1 MKIIVN
7 INKERGIGCDGEL
20 LVNIPEDMKYFR
32 KTTSGGVVIM
42 GRKTLLS
49 FPGQKPLKGRI
60 NIVLT
65 SDPSRIDSE
74 SRDGADLCLGEAEAL
89 REAERLKNIY
99 LSNLDKAAK
108 GAKASEMETV
118 LIFAG
123 TREAA
128 LKEAYMI
135 SGGDDGMGDSHVFVI
150 GGASI
155 YDLFLDCCDTCLIT
169 ENDADYKADRFFP
182 DLKADGGWELA
193 EKGETKEHEGIHY
206 SFDIYKRRGSD

>member
-65 SDPSRIDSE
+65 SDPSRISAE
-74 SRDGADLCLGEAEAL
+74 SRAGADLCLGEDEAL
-89 REAERLKNIY
+89 REAERLKTIY
-99 LSNLDKAAK
+99 LSNLYKAAK

-123 TREAA
+123 TKEAA
-128 LKEAYMI
+128 LKQAEMI
-135 SGGDDGMGDSHVFVI
+135 SGGDDGTGDSHVFVI

-155 YDLFLDCCDTCLIT
+155 YDLFLDFESMVLMFRFHQHGGEQFLLI
-169 ENDADYKADRFFP
+169 DQ
-182 DLKADGGWELA
+182 
-193 EKGETKEHEGIHY
+193 
-206 SFDIYKRRGSD
+206 

>member
-65 SDPSRIDSE
+65 SDPSRIGSE
-74 SRDGADLCLGEAEAL
+74 SRDGADFCLGEAEAL

-123 TREAA
+123 TKEAA
-128 LKEAYMI
+128 LKEADMI
-135 SGGDDGMGDSHVFVI
+135 SGGDDGTGDSHVFVI

-155 YDLFLDCCDTCLIT
+155 YDLFLDYCDTCLIT

-182 DLKADGGWELA
+182 DLKAEGGWELA

>member
-65 SDPSRIDSE
+65 SDPSRIGSE
-74 SRDGADLCLGEAEAL
+74 SRDGADFCLGEAEAL

-123 TREAA
+123 TKEAA
-128 LKEAYMI
+128 LKEADMI
-135 SGGDDGMGDSHVFVI
+135 SGGDDGTGDSHVFVI

-155 YDLFLDCCDTCLIT
+155 YDLFLDYCDTCLIT

-182 DLKADGGWELA
+182 NLKAEGGWELA

>member
-65 SDPSRIDSE
+65 SDPSRIGSE

-118 LIFAG
+118 LIFTG
-123 TREAA
+123 TKEAA
-128 LKEAYMI
+128 LKEADMI
-135 SGGDDGMGDSHVFVI
+135 SGGDDGTGDSHVFVI

-155 YDLFLDCCDTCLIT
+155 YDLFLDYCDTCLIT

-182 DLKADGGWELA
+182 DLKAEGGWELA